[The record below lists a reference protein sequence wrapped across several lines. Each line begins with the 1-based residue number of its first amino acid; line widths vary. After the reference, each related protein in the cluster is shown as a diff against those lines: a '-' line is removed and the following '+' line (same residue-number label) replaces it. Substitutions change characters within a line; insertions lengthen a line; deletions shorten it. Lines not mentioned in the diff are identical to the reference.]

1 MSSKNS
7 FSTDVICSV
16 LSFFFQGMA
25 SIFDFGGVLCREFD
39 KSSSQGF
46 REDAE
51 AIRGDWKLVGQGLSW
66 ATSEIQNEG

>member
-1 MSSKNS
+1 
-7 FSTDVICSV
+7 
-16 LSFFFQGMA
+16 MA
-25 SIFDFGGVLCREFD
+25 SIFDFGGVLCRELD

-51 AIRGDWKLVGQGLSW
+51 AIRGDWELVGQSLSW